1 MIRHQLCDVH
11 PLSSHQGSFLCC
23 QTLRSARHQTYGG
36 GQTREQETH
45 EEGPGDSGAQSA
57 PEAPTPPHSQP
68 DRHVRNPQQLRPRPG
83 DVSTD
88 RNRVK
93 CNGIKLISFC
103 LTLRFFPSDVLLF
116 VFQGW
121 PRSSAGLHHQLGESD
136 RGESGLLPSGRF
148 RSFTVLAQLQ
158 DSTFGRKSKEHNVVF
173 NTVLHKMLLLY
184 LCDRHTRSFF
194 TIEFFTN

>member
-1 MIRHQLCDVH
+1 MKVVMIRHQLCDVH

-93 CNGIKLISFC
+93 YNGIKLISFC
-103 LTLRFFPSDVLLF
+103 LTLRFFPSDVFLCFRADQGRLLDYIISWGNLTEEK
-116 VFQGW
+116 VACYLRDVLEALQYLHNCRIVHLDVKV
-121 PRSSAGLHHQLGESD
+121 RSI
-136 RGESGLLPSGRF
+136 
-148 RSFTVLAQLQ
+148 
-158 DSTFGRKSKEHNVVF
+158 
-173 NTVLHKMLLLY
+173 MLFLILY
-184 LCDRHTRSFF
+184 FIR
-194 TIEFFTN
+194 